1 MMKKESVRALQ
12 QRMEMEICRLF
23 GETSYRLVKK
33 PCRGKYHGHNDY
45 TLVFNSGREL
55 FISLGYRGYM
65 EKLQKEL
72 DAIRHFRAHQAENSA
87 RITAFLR
94 VHQSPYERAQVEIL
108 PHSDNNH
115 YFLYAV
121 VIISTPN
128 GNQYF
133 YRTTEMHHYLIGR
146 DYKDF
151 SRCLKHLLQ
160 DSSGEME
167 YTHPMT
173 EQDKLIGGTPWTISQ
188 NSK

>member
-87 RITAFLR
+87 RITAALR
-94 VHQSPYERAQVEIL
+94 AHQSPYERAQVEIL
-108 PHSDNNH
+108 PHTGETFLAVFCIVLLTRPDGQRFVYRETGMH
-115 YFLYAV
+115 Y
-121 VIISTPN
+121 
-128 GNQYF
+128 
-133 YRTTEMHHYLIGR
+133 YLIGR
-146 DYKDF
+146 GYKDF
-151 SRCLKHLLQ
+151 SRCLEHLLQ